1 MPGHIYCRQRNSGE
15 AEVIGG
21 DDLFERFPPAE
32 QPLTGGGVAP
42 GSSPPASECS
52 PEEDAWWS
60 GELRRS
66 RVGRR

>member
-1 MPGHIYCRQRNSGE
+1 M
-15 AEVIGG
+15 VGG
-21 DDLFERFPPAE
+21 NHLCVSPPPAE